1 MMIRKGICVLL
12 ALMMSGLLAAG
23 AAAETNPLSL
33 EELLSFA
40 DAVRALALAEKPQND
55 PAGEDA
61 LSEDGTALMYD
72 FGVIYAAGTEMNA
85 DAEVNA
91 FLVMDPEVPGP
102 RGVSVD
108 WTVNQVMTAF
118 PCGNPDMNG
127 TYEQALLYLEGTPAE
142 GYSYGLVERDGQ
154 RISAMEY
161 GVADPVKG
169 CRQTLTLHIS
179 GDGVTSMRV
188 AGLNERDSAE
198 DLAGLYGDLEALGQR
213 AAYARVPR
221 SLDGAGL
228 EMFQESDLDFS
239 CLSYQTAQPES
250 FGENVED
257 MLMDNEDGTWLRRVD
272 GEGFSAVFTCDADGR
287 NAELISFTILSPE
300 LEGPRGVRLGDLF
313 HEDYQR
319 FRSGE
324 GTLDAAGR
332 TETLYGTVGQAPYG
346 LAEYGD
352 GDEMILRYV
361 TDTLSGACVE
371 LLLRYENT
379 ALTEI
384 TLHTL

>member
-72 FGVIYAAGTEMNA
+72 FGVIYVAGTEMNA

-108 WTVNQVMTAF
+108 WTVNQVMAAF

-161 GVADPVKG
+161 GVADPAKG

-221 SLDGAGL
+221 SLDGAEL

-324 GTLDAAGR
+324 GALDAEGR